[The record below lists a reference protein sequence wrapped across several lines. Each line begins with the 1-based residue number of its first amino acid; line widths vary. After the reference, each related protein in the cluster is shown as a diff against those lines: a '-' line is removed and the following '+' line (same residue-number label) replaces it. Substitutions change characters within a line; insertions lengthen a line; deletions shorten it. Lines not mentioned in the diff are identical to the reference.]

1 MQRDQILNYEKGRSE
16 KSRSALSPPKRS
28 GWQVAARVWS
38 NWLTGIPPG
47 LIIRTLGKQL
57 SEKGGRFMKSIA
69 ETIIALET
77 AALEAWHNGNP
88 SHYLE
93 LYSKDFTY
101 FDPAHERRLD
111 GWDKIK
117 EFYESMRGKIK
128 MDKFEMINP
137 VVQQSETM
145 AVLTYNLHSYSGETL
160 WKENC
165 TEVYR
170 LEENNE
176 WKIIHSH
183 WSLTKPPVD

>member
-1 MQRDQILNYEKGRSE
+1 MDMHTIS
-16 KSRSALSPPKRS
+16 
-28 GWQVAARVWS
+28 
-38 NWLTGIPPG
+38 
-47 LIIRTLGKQL
+47 
-57 SEKGGRFMKSIA
+57 

-77 AALEAWHNGNP
+77 AALDAWHKGNP
-88 SHYLE
+88 SPYLD

-101 FDPAHERRLD
+101 FDPVQERRLD

-117 EFYESMRGKIK
+117 ELYETMRGKVK
-128 MDKFEMINP
+128 MDKFQILNP
-137 VVQQSETM
+137 VVQSTETM

-170 LEENNE
+170 LEPNNE

-183 WSLTKPPVD
+183 WSLTNPALG

>member
-1 MQRDQILNYEKGRSE
+1 MDK
-16 KSRSALSPPKRS
+16 
-28 GWQVAARVWS
+28 
-38 NWLTGIPPG
+38 LTI
-47 LIIRTLGKQL
+47 T
-57 SEKGGRFMKSIA
+57 

-88 SHYLE
+88 SPYLD

-101 FDPAHERRLD
+101 FDPAHERRLN

-117 EFYESMRGKIK
+117 ELYERIRGKVK

-137 VVQQSETM
+137 VVQYTDAM
-145 AVLTYNLHSYSGETL
+145 VVLTYNLHSYSGEKL

-183 WSLTKPPVD
+183 WSFTKPSIV

>member
-1 MQRDQILNYEKGRSE
+1 MDK
-16 KSRSALSPPKRS
+16 
-28 GWQVAARVWS
+28 
-38 NWLTGIPPG
+38 LTI
-47 LIIRTLGKQL
+47 T
-57 SEKGGRFMKSIA
+57 

-77 AALEAWHNGNP
+77 KALDAWHNGDP
-88 SHYLE
+88 SPYLD

-101 FDPAHERRLD
+101 FDPAHERRID

-117 EFYESMRGKIK
+117 VFYESMRGQVK
-128 MDKFEMINP
+128 MDKYEMINP
-137 VVQQSETM
+137 VVQSTTTM
-145 AVLTYNLHSYSGETL
+145 AVLTYNLHSYSGEIL

-183 WSLTKPPVD
+183 WSLTKPSIV

>member
-1 MQRDQILNYEKGRSE
+1 MDKL
-16 KSRSALSPPKRS
+16 A
-28 GWQVAARVWS
+28 
-38 NWLTGIPPG
+38 
-47 LIIRTLGKQL
+47 
-57 SEKGGRFMKSIA
+57 IA

-77 AALEAWHNGNP
+77 VALDAWHKGNP
-88 SHYLE
+88 SPYLE

-117 EFYESMRGKIK
+117 ELYESMRGKVK

-137 VVQQSETM
+137 VIQSTDTM
-145 AVLTYNLHSYSGETL
+145 AVLTYNLHSYSGEML

-170 LEENNE
+170 LEEKNE

-183 WSLTKPPVD
+183 WSLTKSSIV

>member
-1 MQRDQILNYEKGRSE
+1 MDK
-16 KSRSALSPPKRS
+16 
-28 GWQVAARVWS
+28 
-38 NWLTGIPPG
+38 LTI
-47 LIIRTLGKQL
+47 T
-57 SEKGGRFMKSIA
+57 
-69 ETIIALET
+69 ETIIAMET
-77 AALEAWHNGNP
+77 AALTEWHNGNP
-88 SHYLE
+88 SPYLD

-101 FDPAHERRLD
+101 FDPAQESRLE

-117 EFYESMRGKIK
+117 ELYESMRGKIQ

-137 VVQQSETM
+137 IVQQTGTLV
-145 AVLTYNLHSYSGETL
+145 VLTYNLRSYSGKML

-183 WSLTKPPVD
+183 WSLTKPSID

>member
-1 MQRDQILNYEKGRSE
+1 MDK
-16 KSRSALSPPKRS
+16 
-28 GWQVAARVWS
+28 
-38 NWLTGIPPG
+38 LTI
-47 LIIRTLGKQL
+47 T
-57 SEKGGRFMKSIA
+57 

-77 AALEAWHNGNP
+77 RALEAWHNGNP
-88 SHYLE
+88 SPYLD

-101 FDPAHERRLD
+101 FDSVHERRLD

-117 EFYESMRGKIK
+117 ELYESMRGKVK

-137 VVQQSETM
+137 AVQLTSTM

-160 WKENC
+160 WEENC

-176 WKIIHSH
+176 WKIVHSH
-183 WSLTKPPVD
+183 WSLTKPSIA